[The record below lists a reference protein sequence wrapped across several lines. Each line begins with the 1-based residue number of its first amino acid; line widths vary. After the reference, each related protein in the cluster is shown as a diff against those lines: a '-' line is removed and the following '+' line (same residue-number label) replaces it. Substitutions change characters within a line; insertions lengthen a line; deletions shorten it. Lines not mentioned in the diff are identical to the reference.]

1 MEEKK
6 NIRELA
12 VQYFEGRI
20 RRKDEKLLFEYVGQ
34 SEANR
39 TVFRQWEKE
48 WIASSITDSNTTKEW
63 ETLQRKI
70 RTQEAIIPMLGI
82 SKTRFSVWRKVAAVA
97 AIVLLTVGGTLGVR
111 QLSSSLQP
119 ETYFVCETPYGEKS
133 KVVLSDG
140 TVVWLNAGS
149 TLKYSN
155 KFNTDNRRV
164 ELNYKGSPIRMS
176 PGESMRLNVETGK
189 FIRTQV
195 NASQSKAWAEN
206 RIEFDHITLK
216 ELVAKLSRQYDV
228 NIRLESEAVGDK
240 TFRISLRNRETIG
253 EVMTALQEIIPITV
267 ERKGKDIYIR
277 E

>member
-39 TVFRQWEKE
+39 TAFRQWEKE
-48 WIASSITDSNTTKEW
+48 WIASGITDSNTTKEW

-97 AIVLLTVGGTLGVR
+97 AIVLLTIGGTLGVR

-155 KFNTDNRRV
+155 KFNTANRRV
-164 ELNYKGSPIRMS
+164 ELN
-176 PGESMRLNVETGK
+176 GEGYFEVTKKAGAT
-189 FIRTQV
+189 FIVQT
-195 NASQSKAWAEN
+195 
-206 RIEFDHITLK
+206 HG
-216 ELVAKLSRQYDV
+216 YDV
-228 NIRLESEAVGDK
+228 VVKGTKFDVSAYDDDP
-240 TFRISLRNRETIG
+240 FIST
-253 EVMTALQEIIPITV
+253 TYS
-267 ERKGKDIYIR
+267 KGR
-277 E
+277 SN

>member
-34 SEANR
+34 SEAIARHSDSGKRSGLPRALPIPIPRGVGDITTQNPHAGSHYPDAGYFENEIFRLAESGCCRSHR
-39 TVFRQWEKE
+39 TSDYRR
-48 WIASSITDSNTTKEW
+48 NP
-63 ETLQRKI
+63 R
-70 RTQEAIIPMLGI
+70 
-82 SKTRFSVWRKVAAVA
+82 
-97 AIVLLTVGGTLGVR
+97 VR

-155 KFNTDNRRV
+155 KFNTANRRV
-164 ELNYKGSPIRMS
+164 ELNGEGYLKSPRK
-176 PGESMRLNVETGK
+176 R
-189 FIRTQV
+189 
-195 NASQSKAWAEN
+195 
-206 RIEFDHITLK
+206 
-216 ELVAKLSRQYDV
+216 ELLSSCRHMDM
-228 NIRLESEAVGDK
+228 
-240 TFRISLRNRETIG
+240 TSL
-253 EVMTALQEIIPITV
+253 
-267 ERKGKDIYIR
+267 
-277 E
+277 

>member
-39 TVFRQWEKE
+39 TAFRQWEKE

-155 KFNTDNRRV
+155 IQK
-164 ELNYKGSPIRMS
+164 
-176 PGESMRLNVETGK
+176 
-189 FIRTQV
+189 
-195 NASQSKAWAEN
+195 
-206 RIEFDHITLK
+206 
-216 ELVAKLSRQYDV
+216 
-228 NIRLESEAVGDK
+228 NIL
-240 TFRISLRNRETIG
+240 
-253 EVMTALQEIIPITV
+253 
-267 ERKGKDIYIR
+267 
-277 E
+277 

>member
-1 MEEKK
+1 MSWPFSISKEESGEKTK
-6 NIRELA
+6 NYCLSMSDKVKQIARHSDSGKRSGLPRA
-12 VQYFEGRI
+12 LPI
-20 RRKDEKLLFEYVGQ
+20 PIPRRSG
-34 SEANR
+34 
-39 TVFRQWEKE
+39 
-48 WIASSITDSNTTKEW
+48 

-164 ELNYKGSPIRMS
+164 ELN
-176 PGESMRLNVETGK
+176 GEGV
-189 FIRTQV
+189 F
-195 NASQSKAWAEN
+195 
-206 RIEFDHITLK
+206 
-216 ELVAKLSRQYDV
+216 
-228 NIRLESEAVGDK
+228 
-240 TFRISLRNRETIG
+240 
-253 EVMTALQEIIPITV
+253 
-267 ERKGKDIYIR
+267 
-277 E
+277 